1 MTVNPKV
8 IQQITQAAVV
18 AASKPGVA
26 QTQLLVAISPVP
38 TRNARVGQTVG
49 LVAVVGTVGN
59 PSVVQACVQVAYKT
73 GGTENLLNRSW
84 SFVLD
89 GHTFYA
95 VTLGEQGTYVYD
107 QITQQWAKWQ
117 TAGLSG
123 WNMEIGTVWQGKVIA
138 ADQANPTI
146 WEMDPDSAIDDEFKP
161 ITRIATGGY
170 PVRGRDQPANY
181 VYRITASVG
190 VPEVPL
196 TAPVTV
202 PTVQL
207 TYSDNQGKTFQDAG
221 TLDMPVGDF
230 VKQFQWL
237 SLGSMQQPGRIFNI
251 TDTGAMVR
259 LDGSDADIEGQQ

>member
-1 MTVNPKV
+1 MVDIPAV
-8 IQQITQAAVV
+8 SQQVALGAVV
-18 AASKPGVA
+18 EEGKPQVV
-26 QTQLLVAISPVP
+26 QTVTMVAISPP
-38 TRNARVGQTVG
+38 QTRNGRVAQSVG
-49 LVAVVGTVGN
+49 LAATVEDNIPAV
-59 PSVVQACVQVAYKT
+59 SQVQLLVAYKT

-95 VTLGEQGTYVYD
+95 ITLGEQGTFVYD
-107 QITQQWAKWQ
+107 QTTQQWAKWQ
-117 TAGLSG
+117 TTGLSS
-123 WNMEIGTVWQGKVIA
+123 WNMEIGTVWKGRVLG

-146 WEMDPDSAIDDEFKP
+146 WEMDPDSAIDDEYKP
-161 ITRIATGGY
+161 ITRVATGGY

-181 VYRITASVG
+181 AYRITASVG
-190 VPEVPL
+190 APEVPL
-196 TAPVTV
+196 TAPATI

-221 TLDMPVGDF
+221 TIDMPVGDF
-230 VKQFQWL
+230 VKQLQWL

-259 LDGSDADIEGQQ
+259 LDGSDADIEGQG